1 MSVTKKMLD
10 GITKV
15 ILMNERLKG
24 VTATVAEH
32 QQRLENLTERIVRLE
47 TALEIGLS
55 SRKVRPTPPAKPA
68 RQIERKSKADDHD

>member
-1 MSVTKKMLD
+1 MSVTEKMLD

-24 VTATVAEH
+24 VTAAVAGH

-55 SRKVRPTPPAKPA
+55 SRGGVRPA
-68 RQIERKSKADDHD
+68 RVAGRVERKASPDDAE